1 MGESLLLKTLWPN
14 TKIINY
20 MELFFDNST
29 AKLITRNAAALI
41 SLTNSDALV
50 SPTIYQ
56 RNTYP
61 KIFHDKIQVIFEGI
75 NTNKFKRL
83 NIDGIKIG
91 RIKEDRVIKWR
102 CQIIPNSAESGS
114 ESEYEKIYNINSND
128 KVITFISRDLTPTRG
143 YDTFMESLPQI
154 FEQNPDTYVIIVG
167 GDGNSYT
174 EPPSNGGTYQ
184 EIYFKRI
191 KSKIKD
197 TSNIFFLGRLP
208 QKNLIEIMSISSI
221 HIYITIPITLS
232 WSFFEAL
239 STSVLMVSVDNE
251 PVNHVIKN
259 NYNGVLLKE
268 NSYVELGNKVNY
280 ILKYPEQYEY
290 LRDNARKTAV
300 ENYDLYNICI
310 PKYVKLIESLLS

>member
-1 MGESLLLKTLWPN
+1 MALEFETKTLRAETTLAKCRELYNTENYYPDIIIAHSGWGESLLLKTLWPN

-128 KVITFISRDLTPTRG
+128 KVITFISRT
-143 YDTFMESLPQI
+143 
-154 FEQNPDTYVIIVG
+154 
-167 GDGNSYT
+167 
-174 EPPSNGGTYQ
+174 
-184 EIYFKRI
+184 
-191 KSKIKD
+191 
-197 TSNIFFLGRLP
+197 
-208 QKNLIEIMSISSI
+208 
-221 HIYITIPITLS
+221 
-232 WSFFEAL
+232 
-239 STSVLMVSVDNE
+239 
-251 PVNHVIKN
+251 
-259 NYNGVLLKE
+259 
-268 NSYVELGNKVNY
+268 
-280 ILKYPEQYEY
+280 
-290 LRDNARKTAV
+290 
-300 ENYDLYNICI
+300 
-310 PKYVKLIESLLS
+310 